1 MTTLRKTGLD
11 NDNINGGSNI
21 PENLLEAD
29 SNGNGIIS
37 ASEITEAIDGFFE
50 GSNNF
55 TVKLLHDLID
65 YFFEQ

>member
-1 MTTLRKTGLD
+1 MAIIKIRNAAIDLD
-11 NDNINGGSNI
+11 AAEI
-21 PENLLEAD
+21 PN
-29 SNGNGIIS
+29 IS
-37 ASEITEAIDGFFE
+37 ASEITEASDGFFE

>member
-1 MTTLRKTGLD
+1 MRKARANNNNPNED
-11 NDNINGGSNI
+11 SNI

-37 ASEITEAIDGFFE
+37 ASEITAAIDGFFE

-55 TVKLLHDLID
+55 TVKILHDLID